1 MNNWDKVEKRKKK
14 TTFTRGDELYEY
26 FKLFIL
32 IAMAL
37 AYMYVLYF

>member
-14 TTFTRGDELYEY
+14 VQFTRADELFEY

-37 AYMYVLYF
+37 TYMYVLYF